1 MRYTLL
7 SVASLSLSASL
18 AAAGN
23 YTLVDLTPS
32 NYLEGFFQGAGG
44 TFGVGNGSFLLP
56 DPPFPD
62 ARGSRAFVWDQSTG
76 TMTDL
81 DADGVYSATFAFG
94 AGGNQQ
100 VGYGFTSG
108 PNIALLWTG
117 STSSTVQLNTQ
128 GTLQTVAYATDG
140 FTQVGS
146 AITAKSLGESRA
158 WMWNGTAESGRQLT
172 HPDTFNASLAAKVR
186 NGRVVGTGDDINYYQ
201 AGLYWA
207 SEDADVVVIR
217 PEGFEETRL
226 VDLDGD
232 WAAGSGYGEATD
244 FQRHA
249 FLWNVNDPSESISFH
264 PTDPAYTYS
273 EINGLLPSSASFA
286 NGVQIGIVG
295 FVNDN
300 FELIEQAAVW
310 FGSADSFINLHALVE
325 AQFGSDFRFSKAN
338 GIDEYGNIYGTAFD
352 GMGNFRSVQW
362 RVVPTPGVLALAAPL
377 GLLAPRRRR

>member
-1 MRYTLL
+1 MSKTLL
-7 SVASLSLSASL
+7 TIAALSAFTSL
-18 AAAGN
+18 AAAQN
-23 YTLVDLTPS
+23 YTLVDLTPPG
-32 NYLEGFFQGAGG
+32 YLEGFFQGAGG

-62 ARGSRAFVWDQSTG
+62 ARGNRAFVWDQSTG

-81 DADGVYSATFAFG
+81 DANGVYSATFAFG

-140 FTQVGS
+140 STQVGS
-146 AITAKSLGESRA
+146 AITDKSLGESRG
-158 WMWNGTAESGRQLT
+158 WMWNGTAESGRQLA

-186 NGRVVGTGDDINYYQ
+186 NGRIVGTGDDINYFQ

-207 SEDADVVVIR
+207 NADADVVVIR
-217 PEGFEETRL
+217 PDGFEETRL
-226 VDLDGD
+226 IDIDGD
-232 WAAGSGYGEATD
+232 WAAGSGYGQATN

-249 FLWNVNDPSESISFH
+249 FMWNVNDPTESISFH
-264 PTDPAYTYS
+264 PTDPNYTFS
-273 EINGLLPSSASFA
+273 EINALLESSDVFA
-286 NGVQIGIVG
+286 DGIQVG
-295 FVNDN
+295 TAGYLNQD

-310 FGSADSFINLHALVE
+310 FGSAESFINLHSFVE
-325 AQFGSDFRFSKAN
+325 AQFGSSFRFSKAN

-362 RVVPTPGVLALAAPL
+362 TVPAPGSMVAFGAF
-377 GLLAPRRRR
+377 GLLARRRRR